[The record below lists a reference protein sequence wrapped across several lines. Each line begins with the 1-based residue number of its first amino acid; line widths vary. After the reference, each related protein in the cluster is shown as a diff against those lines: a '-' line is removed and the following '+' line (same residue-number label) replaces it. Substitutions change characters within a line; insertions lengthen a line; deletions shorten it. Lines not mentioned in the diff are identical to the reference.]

1 MSVPVMRAAKRGAT
15 LEEIEDVYRTRLPDL
30 RRVAAAIC
38 GSRESAADLV
48 QEAFARAVRERAS
61 FRGEGSLEA
70 WLWRIVVNAARNYRR
85 SEREH
90 AELPTDLPRRENG
103 TRPEDASRVAA
114 AVAVLPERQRSV
126 LFLRYYADLD
136 YHTIAAALEIAPGT
150 VGATL
155 HAARESLLHLLAEP
169 EAAR

>member
-1 MSVPVMRAAKRGAT
+1 MTDARLAALESLYRSRFPVF
-15 LEEIEDVYRTRLPDL
+15 L
-30 RRVAAAIC
+30 RVAIGILRDDDRARDA
-38 GSRESAADLV
+38 V
-48 QEAFARAVRERAS
+48 QEGFANAIRERRR
-61 FRGEGSLEA
+61 FRGEGPLEA
-70 WLWRIVVNAARNYRR
+70 WVWRIVVNAARNYRR

>member
-1 MSVPVMRAAKRGAT
+1 M
-15 LEEIEDVYRTRLPDL
+15 
-30 RRVAAAIC
+30 
-38 GSRESAADLV
+38 
-48 QEAFARAVRERAS
+48 RERAS
-61 FRGEGSLEA
+61 FRGEGSIEA

-90 AELPTDLPRRENG
+90 AELPADLARRENG
-103 TRPEDASRVAA
+103 TRPDHARRVAA

-136 YHTIAAALEIAPGT
+136 YQTIAAALEIAPGT